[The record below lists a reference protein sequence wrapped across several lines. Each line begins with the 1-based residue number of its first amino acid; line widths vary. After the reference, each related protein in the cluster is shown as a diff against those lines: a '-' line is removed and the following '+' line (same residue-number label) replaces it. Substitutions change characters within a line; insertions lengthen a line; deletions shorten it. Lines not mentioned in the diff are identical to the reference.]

1 MQVKMRGITQ
11 YSLIV
16 CVEKFKWTN
25 FFTKQLQ
32 MHCQQPTDIRVLSG
46 AAELHLPSELK
57 TQRRGTMYWSLS
69 KMTKERKKII
79 LKRENNNDSCYH
91 KTGSNAQFRGN

>member
-1 MQVKMRGITQ
+1 MQIKMRGITQ

-32 MHCQQPTDIRVLSG
+32 THCQQPTDIRVLSG
-46 AAELHLPSELK
+46 AAELHPPSELK
-57 TQRRGTMYWSLS
+57 TQRRGTMYWLLS
-69 KMTKERKKII
+69 NTTKEKERK
-79 LKRENNNDSCYH
+79 
-91 KTGSNAQFRGN
+91 